1 MGSTQSEIIEYDEL
15 KRKYGMLKTE
25 NNELMERMESLD
37 KKSNEAE
44 QVFKA
49 QCEIIDNKINNELHS
64 LLQKLKHEF
73 SESKR
78 QIDDNQSALKDRLY
92 EVNNSIN
99 EIKLSEM
106 RIRNRRSSFTLH
118 RRS

>member
-15 KRKYGMLKTE
+15 KHKYGMLKTE

-37 KKSNEAE
+37 KKRNEAE

-49 QCEIIDNKINNELHS
+49 QCEIIDNKIKELHN
-64 LLQKLKHEF
+64 LLQELKHEY

>member
-15 KRKYGMLKTE
+15 KSKYGMLKTE

-49 QCEIIDNKINNELHS
+49 QCEIIDNKIKELHN
-64 LLQKLKHEF
+64 LLQELKHEY